1 MPFGNGVSYNKPASD
16 GPLKGILKDAAVG
29 CYFLPDGNIEPVYF
43 KTELENG
50 EIGTFK
56 IQRINKRENKRYDGK
71 VTHEFLC
78 TIQIYNGYQ
87 NIRLVFFPFE
97 CLWKLVM

>member
-1 MPFGNGVSYNKPASD
+1 MPFGNGVSYNKPAD
-16 GPLKGILKDAAVG
+16 AGEIKGLLKDLAVG
-29 CYFLPDGNIEPVYF
+29 CYFLPNGCIEPTSF

-56 IQRINKRENKRYDGK
+56 ILQINKRDEKRYNGK
-71 VTHEFLC
+71 AANEFEC
-78 TIQIYNGYQ
+78 TIQVPEGHKNVK
-87 NIRLVFFPFE
+87 LVFFPLE